1 MDRGRRKQWQK
12 EAVSPPKIA
21 DANQTPRGA
30 YEGPDKYDEYLIQLQ
45 YKNRLLKQLKAKDEK
60 QIALERKEQGFSLYV
75 NGAHTNLAGAKH
87 SPRKPTTKKPKTA
100 GDYPRRALIGQIDV
114 HDDLDLDRAKTAPE
128 KVQRKN
134 WTKASVDIKTDQGER
149 LKLKSRLAQA
159 TEYSED
165 FEVYESIASQADH
178 EGDEDDGENEERKNE
193 EEEEEEKRDRNDEDE
208 EDYSQLT
215 KQMTVILEG
224 ASDGDSDLEID
235 ASQYTKEAS
244 SHQTRRK
251 KGGKTEEEEEDEE
264 DDDIVNQQLLLSIED
279 VKTLRRSL
287 EANPHIRRSICRKG
301 TDSDEESSS
310 EDDIEEE
317 DEDEI
322 EEELDVA
329 DDSLDAGRRDSGE
342 KMKIEPGDMIVLDF
356 ASHMKPKSRELVTA
370 KRKENADDVYF
381 PPRSSQDDLKKQGT
395 PKHRDIVMDS
405 GPVVRKSTPLQTQKK
420 KDEETHKWASTPKD
434 DVSAIQKAMAAENRV
449 ATATRTQSGARTA
462 PKEETKPLSPSPDDM
477 PKRPVTVILHRGDEN
492 KPETDD
498 GNETEEI
505 AELSSA
511 SIESSSH
518 DPLLNSQNLD
528 DLKLAMALE
537 KVKDMDA
544 KSQRRLLKVLGRL
557 EDSTSPRSSRN
568 TPRHHPLGNLSTE
581 GASESDIF
589 KGPKLAPRSKSASS
603 SKSSSLEASSP
614 VLEVVIEIN
623 SNWGHPSRVGVT
635 EVQFFDL
642 QGQRLTLQ
650 PSSIEARNAE
660 ESKGELA
667 NIINAKMK
675 TTKER
680 NMWSCEYEKG
690 SPILLLFRIP
700 SSPAGSGISKMKI
713 WNFNKTLKD
722 LNIGVKEARVLLG
735 DKVIW
740 EGTVDKGCGNQ
751 VFDYSTTIM
760 IPMECAKENASN
772 SIPPDAVNKEKQTA
786 ILNPDTQRTE
796 LSEQRKNVEQRLH
809 GAGDKGLQSNHP
821 QGKSVEGRLSNPN
834 KSNSNSNGNED
845 RDDDGSGELRR
856 SIAFEIDLDL
866 FPSKPDQDPKVDQ
879 TKRKDLTQK
888 PIEKNKTKGQTPAK
902 PKPSATHPPISLS
915 TPSSAQ
921 KGQVPKISV
930 DPKHTA
936 TSSASLEASVKD
948 SIGSSQDLGLRPGV
962 SESFSPEDP
971 RQTIRCETRVLMR
984 STDATLD
991 LPVVDDSIHIYATP
1005 RSSLDASREKT
1016 PIADDDVTPRA
1027 VPVGLESSPNKTIA
1041 ASEQDTS
1048 FDKEES
1054 SMLDQ
1059 LKELTGSKPKQQ
1071 KPPWLN
1077 ILDDEVNK
1085 SDSSIPEEEEAD
1097 PLDTGNPWP
1106 GMLRR
1111 NSADRRPS
1119 NEILDYDETS
1129 MEPAGRRSRNQVQ
1142 SQSKI
1147 AAMADDM
1154 EELRWRQKAAEGGI
1168 SDEDHLSPPARFEKR
1183 PHQSRSHQE
1192 RSLEESWTSLSL
1204 FDKSQKGR
1212 LASNVNLDVEGD
1224 VLDTILSGRRSKTQ
1238 EDADNDDSSDE
1249 FEIPILPF
1257 GHCMTINVK
1266 TTWGDRHYIGLN
1278 GIEIFQS
1285 NGEHVQVAKITAEPC
1300 DLNMLPEHTNDPR
1313 VVSNLID
1320 GVNCTRDDIH
1330 MWLAP
1335 FTPGRMHLIT
1345 MIFAHP
1351 VKVAM
1356 IRIWNYN
1363 KSRIHSFRGAKDIEI
1378 SLDDKHIFKGE
1389 IARASGALQGD
1400 PSSFGDTI
1408 LFTEDEEILELISK
1422 NDEVYVAA
1430 EDWFSSSMDE
1440 DAAPPT
1446 RPRTADMSDERPM
1459 TTARQNRA
1467 RPSKSESIVETGQAR
1482 GNSPPPRSHDT
1493 SSDST
1498 LYARANPATTSSW
1511 ITQPQNTVFRG
1522 RHMKLNF
1529 TLTWGDI
1536 YYLGLTGLEIMD
1548 IEGDAIPITM
1558 DMIDACPRDL
1568 NELPDYGTDDRTLD
1582 KLLDG
1587 TNVTSSDEHMWMIP
1601 FTEGAEHLVTI
1612 DFGREVQM
1620 TGLRIWNYNKSPEDT
1635 YRGAKIVHVWIDGQ
1649 EVSPSQGYL
1658 IRKGPGKCYFDFAQD
1673 ISFVS
1678 RTNWQASVGRQQR
1691 VVPDSL
1697 RQSQVAL
1704 EVPSQEYIPMHMPC
1718 GFVFQLQLLSTY
1730 GDLYYVGLNGLEF
1743 YDAQGE
1749 KMELTE
1755 SNIAAYPPSINVLE
1769 GVSDD
1774 TRTPEKLIDG
1784 VNDTMDGGH
1793 IWLAPILPSVINR
1806 VYVIFDEPATVSM
1819 IKLWNY
1825 SKTPARGVKDFGLLV
1840 DDLLVYQGILGQ
1852 VTSAARGILP
1862 SMDVPIPYHTILFA
1876 DNAEL
1881 RRRERHTIL
1890 QNQQQ
1895 EQDVQMTDD
1904 HQVVAHFK
1912 NPKKSSNKT
1921 VDQALRPKTSVI
1933 TQSSTRRR

>member
-1 MDRGRRKQWQK
+1 MGYKAPKPCHTNIYLREDGSVALQGGRRKQWQK

-100 GDYPRRALIGQIDV
+100 GDYPRRALIGQINV
-114 HDDLDLDRAKTAPE
+114 HDDRDLDRAKTAPE

-178 EGDEDDGENEERKNE
+178 GGDEDDGENDEERNDEGEEVE
-193 EEEEEEKRDRNDEDE
+193 EEDEKRDRNDEDE

-235 ASQYTKEAS
+235 ASHYTKETS

-251 KGGKTEEEEEDEE
+251 KGGKTDEVEEDEE

-301 TDSDEESSS
+301 TDSDDESSS
-310 EDDIEEE
+310 EEDIEEE

-329 DDSLDAGRRDSGE
+329 DDSLEAGRRDSGE
-342 KMKIEPGDMIVLDF
+342 MMKIEPGDMIVLDF

-381 PPRSSQDDLKKQGT
+381 PSRSSQDDFKKQGT
-395 PKHRDIVMDS
+395 PKHKDIVMDS

-462 PKEETKPLSPSPDDM
+462 PKEETKPLSTCTSPDDM

-498 GNETEEI
+498 SNEIEKT
-505 AELSSA
+505 AKVSST

-568 TPRHHPLGNLSTE
+568 TPRQHPLGNLSTE

-614 VLEVVIEIN
+614 DLEVVIEIN

-690 SPILLLFRIP
+690 SPILLLFRILF
-700 SSPAGSGISKMKI
+700 SPAGSGISRMKI

-735 DKVIW
+735 DKAIW

-760 IPMECAKENASN
+760 IPTESAKEIASN

-786 ILNPDTQRTE
+786 IVNPSIQRTE

-809 GAGDKGLQSNHP
+809 DAGDKVLEINQP

-888 PIEKNKTKGQTPAK
+888 PIEKNKTKGQTPAI
-902 PKPSATHPPISLS
+902 PKPSATNPPISLS
-915 TPSSAQ
+915 SPSSAQ

-936 TSSASLEASVKD
+936 TSSSASLEASVKD
-948 SIGSSQDLGLRPGV
+948 SIGLSQDLGLRPSV

-984 STDATLD
+984 STDTTLD
-991 LPVVDDSIHIYATP
+991 LPVVDDSIQIYATP

-1027 VPVGLESSPNKTIA
+1027 IPMGLESSPNKTITT
-1041 ASEQDTS
+1041 SEQDTS
-1048 FDKEES
+1048 FDKGEP
-1054 SMLDQ
+1054 SMIDQ
-1059 LKELTGSKPKQQ
+1059 LKELTGEQAKSERPHTDKPSWLKGDAKKKRVSKPKQK

-1077 ILDDEVNK
+1077 ILVDNRLMVNAVRAK
-1085 SDSSIPEEEEAD
+1085 EGKPFIV
-1097 PLDTGNPWP
+1097 
-1106 GMLRR
+1106 
-1111 NSADRRPS
+1111 
-1119 NEILDYDETS
+1119 
-1129 MEPAGRRSRNQVQ
+1129 AG
-1142 SQSKI
+1142 
-1147 AAMADDM
+1147 A
-1154 EELRWRQKAAEGGI
+1154 GI
-1168 SDEDHLSPPARFEKR
+1168 Y
-1183 PHQSRSHQE
+1183 
-1192 RSLEESWTSLSL
+1192 
-1204 FDKSQKGR
+1204 G
-1212 LASNVNLDVEGD
+1212 
-1224 VLDTILSGRRSKTQ
+1224 
-1238 EDADNDDSSDE
+1238 
-1249 FEIPILPF
+1249 
-1257 GHCMTINVK
+1257 
-1266 TTWGDRHYIGLN
+1266 Y
-1278 GIEIFQS
+1278 
-1285 NGEHVQVAKITAEPC
+1285 
-1300 DLNMLPEHTNDPR
+1300 
-1313 VVSNLID
+1313 
-1320 GVNCTRDDIH
+1320 
-1330 MWLAP
+1330 
-1335 FTPGRMHLIT
+1335 
-1345 MIFAHP
+1345 
-1351 VKVAM
+1351 
-1356 IRIWNYN
+1356 
-1363 KSRIHSFRGAKDIEI
+1363 
-1378 SLDDKHIFKGE
+1378 
-1389 IARASGALQGD
+1389 
-1400 PSSFGDTI
+1400 
-1408 LFTEDEEILELISK
+1408 
-1422 NDEVYVAA
+1422 
-1430 EDWFSSSMDE
+1430 
-1440 DAAPPT
+1440 
-1446 RPRTADMSDERPM
+1446 
-1459 TTARQNRA
+1459 
-1467 RPSKSESIVETGQAR
+1467 
-1482 GNSPPPRSHDT
+1482 GNSM
-1493 SSDST
+1493 
-1498 LYARANPATTSSW
+1498 L
-1511 ITQPQNTVFRG
+1511 
-1522 RHMKLNF
+1522 
-1529 TLTWGDI
+1529 
-1536 YYLGLTGLEIMD
+1536 
-1548 IEGDAIPITM
+1548 
-1558 DMIDACPRDL
+1558 
-1568 NELPDYGTDDRTLD
+1568 
-1582 KLLDG
+1582 
-1587 TNVTSSDEHMWMIP
+1587 
-1601 FTEGAEHLVTI
+1601 
-1612 DFGREVQM
+1612 
-1620 TGLRIWNYNKSPEDT
+1620 
-1635 YRGAKIVHVWIDGQ
+1635 
-1649 EVSPSQGYL
+1649 
-1658 IRKGPGKCYFDFAQD
+1658 
-1673 ISFVS
+1673 
-1678 RTNWQASVGRQQR
+1678 
-1691 VVPDSL
+1691 
-1697 RQSQVAL
+1697 
-1704 EVPSQEYIPMHMPC
+1704 
-1718 GFVFQLQLLSTY
+1718 
-1730 GDLYYVGLNGLEF
+1730 
-1743 YDAQGE
+1743 
-1749 KMELTE
+1749 
-1755 SNIAAYPPSINVLE
+1755 
-1769 GVSDD
+1769 
-1774 TRTPEKLIDG
+1774 
-1784 VNDTMDGGH
+1784 
-1793 IWLAPILPSVINR
+1793 
-1806 VYVIFDEPATVSM
+1806 
-1819 IKLWNY
+1819 
-1825 SKTPARGVKDFGLLV
+1825 
-1840 DDLLVYQGILGQ
+1840 
-1852 VTSAARGILP
+1852 
-1862 SMDVPIPYHTILFA
+1862 
-1876 DNAEL
+1876 
-1881 RRRERHTIL
+1881 
-1890 QNQQQ
+1890 
-1895 EQDVQMTDD
+1895 
-1904 HQVVAHFK
+1904 
-1912 NPKKSSNKT
+1912 
-1921 VDQALRPKTSVI
+1921 
-1933 TQSSTRRR
+1933 

>member
-1 MDRGRRKQWQK
+1 
-12 EAVSPPKIA
+12 
-21 DANQTPRGA
+21 
-30 YEGPDKYDEYLIQLQ
+30 
-45 YKNRLLKQLKAKDEK
+45 
-60 QIALERKEQGFSLYV
+60 
-75 NGAHTNLAGAKH
+75 
-87 SPRKPTTKKPKTA
+87 
-100 GDYPRRALIGQIDV
+100 
-114 HDDLDLDRAKTAPE
+114 
-128 KVQRKN
+128 
-134 WTKASVDIKTDQGER
+134 
-149 LKLKSRLAQA
+149 
-159 TEYSED
+159 
-165 FEVYESIASQADH
+165 
-178 EGDEDDGENEERKNE
+178 
-193 EEEEEEKRDRNDEDE
+193 
-208 EDYSQLT
+208 
-215 KQMTVILEG
+215 
-224 ASDGDSDLEID
+224 
-235 ASQYTKEAS
+235 
-244 SHQTRRK
+244 
-251 KGGKTEEEEEDEE
+251 
-264 DDDIVNQQLLLSIED
+264 
-279 VKTLRRSL
+279 
-287 EANPHIRRSICRKG
+287 
-301 TDSDEESSS
+301 
-310 EDDIEEE
+310 
-317 DEDEI
+317 
-322 EEELDVA
+322 
-329 DDSLDAGRRDSGE
+329 
-342 KMKIEPGDMIVLDF
+342 
-356 ASHMKPKSRELVTA
+356 
-370 KRKENADDVYF
+370 
-381 PPRSSQDDLKKQGT
+381 
-395 PKHRDIVMDS
+395 
-405 GPVVRKSTPLQTQKK
+405 
-420 KDEETHKWASTPKD
+420 
-434 DVSAIQKAMAAENRV
+434 MAAENKV
-449 ATATRTQSGARTA
+449 AKATRTQSRARTA
-462 PKEETKPLSPSPDDM
+462 PKEETKPISPSPADM
-477 PKRPVTVILHRGDEN
+477 PKRPVTVILRHGEQDQADIDHDDLEG
-492 KPETDD
+492 KET
-498 GNETEEI
+498 TEE
-505 AELSSA
+505 LSA
-511 SIESSSH
+511 STDSSSH

-568 TPRHHPLGNLSTE
+568 TPRRHQPPGQSTTE
-581 GASESDIF
+581 GAGHSDIF
-589 KGPKLAPRSKSASS
+589 TGPKLAPRSKSASS
-603 SKSSSLEASSP
+603 SKSSSLETSSSD
-614 VLEVVIEIN
+614 LEVIIEIN

-642 QGQRLTLQ
+642 EGQRLTLQ
-650 PSSIEARNAE
+650 PSGLDVRNAS

-667 NIINAKMK
+667 NIVNARMK

-690 SPILLLFRIP
+690 SPVLLLFRIP
-700 SSPAGSGISKMKI
+700 ASSAGSGISKMRI

-722 LNIGVKEARVLLG
+722 LSIGIKEARILLQ
-735 DKVIW
+735 DKTIW
-740 EGTVDKGCGNQ
+740 EGTLDKGCGNQ
-751 VFDYSTTIM
+751 VFDYSTTIP
-760 IPMECAKENASN
+760 IPIENATTKDILGNSVPSNASN
-772 SIPPDAVNKEKQTA
+772 QEKQIATM
-786 ILNPDTQRTE
+786 NPNVQRTE
-796 LSEQRKNVEQRLH
+796 QSKQVKNVEQRLH
-809 GAGDKGLQSNHP
+809 GAGDKNLGSKQPQS
-821 QGKSVEGRLSNPN
+821 KSLEGRLLNPN

-845 RDDDGSGELRR
+845 EDGSGELRR
-856 SIAFEIDLDL
+856 SIAFDIDLDL
-866 FPSKPDQDPKVDQ
+866 FPSKVKPAQDAKLDQ
-879 TKRKDLTQK
+879 TLSRDLTQTLIDK
-888 PIEKNKTKGQTPAK
+888 KKTKGQTVSK
-902 PKPSATHPPISLS
+902 PKPSSAAEPQKPHSS
-915 TPSSAQ
+915 TSSAP
-921 KGQVPKISV
+921 KGENPKISV
-930 DPKHTA
+930 DPKHA
-936 TSSASLEASVKD
+936 TPALSESVEPSVKD
-948 SIGSSQDLGLRPGV
+948 SVGVSQDLGLRPSV
-962 SESFSPEDP
+962 SESFNPEDP

-984 STDATLD
+984 STDTSLD
-991 LPVVDDSIHIYATP
+991 LPVVDDSIQIYASPNT
-1005 RSSLDASREKT
+1005 SLDASREKT
-1016 PIADDDVTPRA
+1016 PLADDDITPRA
-1027 VPVGLESSPNKTIA
+1027 VPMAMSSSPNKKAT

-1048 FDKEES
+1048 FDKEEP

-1059 LKELTGSKPKQQ
+1059 LKELTGKQPKSERPLNEKPSWLKEDSKKKRATKPKQK

-1077 ILDDEVNK
+1077 LLDDEVNK

-1111 NSADRRPS
+1111 SSADRRPS
-1119 NEILDYDETS
+1119 QEILDYDETTL
-1129 MEPAGRRSRNQVQ
+1129 EPTGRRSRNQAPNQ
-1142 SQSKI
+1142 PKI

-1154 EELRWRQKAAEGGI
+1154 EELRWRQKAAEGGM
-1168 SDEDHLSPPARFEKR
+1168 SDEDHMSPPARFDKR

-1192 RSLEESWTSLSL
+1192 SSLEQSWTSLSL
-1204 FDKSQKGR
+1204 FDKFQKGR

-1238 EDADNDDSSDE
+1238 EEEDADNDDTSSEE
-1249 FEIPILPF
+1249 FEIPLLPV
-1257 GHCMTINVK
+1257 GHCMTINIK
-1266 TTWGDRHYIGLN
+1266 TTWGDRHYVGLN

-1285 NGEHVQVAKITAEPC
+1285 SGEHVQVSKVTAEPS

-1313 VVSNLID
+1313 VVLNLIN

-1335 FTPGRMHLIT
+1335 FTPGRVHLIT
-1345 MIFAHP
+1345 MTFDHP

-1378 SLDDKHIFKGE
+1378 SLDDNNIFKGE
-1389 IARASGALQGD
+1389 ISRASGALQGD

-1430 EDWFSSSMDE
+1430 EDWFSSSMDD

-1446 RPRTADMSDERPM
+1446 RPRTADVSEVGETNDDCPAE
-1459 TTARQNRA
+1459 QS
-1467 RPSKSESIVETGQAR
+1467 PSRKIRTHAGRVWPTR
-1482 GNSPPPRSHDT
+1482 GKSPPPKSHDT
-1493 SSDST
+1493 
-1498 LYARANPATTSSW
+1498 TTSDHALHRADPGAESSW
-1511 ITQPQNTVFRG
+1511 MTQPQDAVFRG
-1522 RHMKLNF
+1522 RYLKLNF
-1529 TLTWGDI
+1529 TVTWGDI
-1536 YYLGLTGLEIMD
+1536 YYLGMTGLEIMD
-1548 IEGDAIPITM
+1548 IEGDAIPMTM
-1558 DMIDACPRDL
+1558 DMIDAYPRDL
-1568 NELPDYGTDDRTLD
+1568 NQLPDYGTDDRTLD

-1601 FTEGAEHLVTI
+1601 FSEGGDHFLTV

-1649 EVSPSQGYL
+1649 QVSPAEGYL

-1678 RTNWQASVGRQQR
+1678 QTNWQAVVGRQQR
-1691 VVPDSL
+1691 AVPDSL

-1755 SNIAAYPPSINVLE
+1755 SNIAAYPPSVNVLE

-1784 VNDTMDGGH
+1784 VNNTVDGGH
-1793 IWLAPILPSVINR
+1793 IWLAPILPTVINR

-1825 SKTPARGVKDFGLLV
+1825 SKTPTRGVKDFGLLV

-1904 HQVVAHFK
+1904 HQVIAHFK
-1912 NPKKSSNKT
+1912 NPKKSTNKT
-1921 VDQALRPKTSVI
+1921 VDQALRPKTSVNPQG
-1933 TQSSTRRR
+1933 TTRRR